1 MVKIKIHRGTHQIG
15 GSVVEIKTEKS
26 RIFIDFGEE
35 LPPVGAKEKVNSAPL
50 EIEGLTKGK
59 ADCGGLFFTHA
70 HGDHIGMYQ
79 NVLEDVP
86 LYMGEASKEIY
97 LCIQNRVKQVKP
109 EISEKL
115 PLLENART
123 FKAKD
128 VIKVGDITVKPYWV
142 DHSAYDAY
150 MFLIEAEGKR
160 ILHTGDF
167 RTHGFRGDGVEKMLN
182 YYVKKIDLLICEGT
196 MLSRSSAEQNVLK
209 EAELMKQLDDYYSQS
224 KYVFLMCSSTNID
237 RIAAAYNK
245 LPKLRYFLC
254 DGYQK
259 EVLDIAEKYGAKKSN
274 GFYKFTITRDYT
286 KIDMN
291 DAIKKGFC
299 MLVRPN
305 DKFAKIME
313 PFKKEN
319 SLVLYSMWKGYL
331 EQYSKYLEGFRYEYW
346 HTSGHATPG
355 ALKMVCDTVKPDIG
369 VIPIHTE
376 APEELAKLLSPYR
389 VLSVNDND
397 EVIIN

>member
-26 RIFIDFGEE
+26 RIFVDFGEE
-35 LPPVGAKEKVNSAPL
+35 LPPVGGKEKQSGSPL

-59 ADCGGLFFTHA
+59 ANCGGLFFTHA
-70 HGDHIGMYQ
+70 HGDHMGMYQ

-97 LCIQNRVKQVKP
+97 LCIQNRVKFVKP

-115 PLLENART
+115 KLLENART

-128 VIKVGDITVKPYWV
+128 EIKVGDITVKPYFV

-150 MFLIEAEGKR
+150 MFLIEAEGKK

-167 RTHGFRGDGVEKMLN
+167 RTHGFRGKGVEKMLD
-182 YYVKKIDLLICEGT
+182 YYVKNVDLLICEGT
-196 MLSRSSAEQNVLK
+196 MLSRSGDEQNVLS
-209 EAELMKQLDDYYSQS
+209 EAALMKQLDEYYSQA

-237 RIAAAYNK
+237 RIAAAYSK
-245 LPKLRYFLC
+245 IPKLRYFLC

-259 EVLDIAEKYGAKKSN
+259 DVLNIVEKYGAQKSN
-274 GFYKFTITRDYT
+274 GFYKFTIARDYT

-299 MLVRPN
+299 MLVRPT
-305 DKFAKIME
+305 DKFAEIME

-319 SLVLYSMWKGYL
+319 SIVLYSMWKGYL
-331 EQYSKYLEGFRYEYW
+331 EQYSKYLDGFRYEYW
-346 HTSGHATPG
+346 HTSGHATPN
-355 ALKMVCDTVKPDIG
+355 ALKTVCDTVKPNIG
-369 VIPIHTE
+369 VVPIHTE
-376 APEELAKLLSPYR
+376 APEELARLVSPYR
-389 VLSVNDND
+389 VLNVNDND
-397 EVIIN
+397 EIII